1 VQSMSKNN
9 NAPSLVGIVYG
20 KDYDGI

>member
-1 VQSMSKNN
+1 VQSESCKND
-9 NAPSLVGIVYG
+9 APSLVGIVYG